1 MIKDIL
7 NRRLAPFGLIT
18 RGAFHPAPDDQAL
31 RAIGTLV
38 LVGNAGPAMWQAFSL
53 NKQDGP
59 HPLDRWTQTI
69 LEPIATQT
77 GAKAVFPFD
86 GPPYYP
92 FQQWAM
98 QADDVSPSPIGPL
111 IHPVFGQWHAYRG
124 ALLFSDTHDI
134 PVPVRT
140 ASPCLSCMDKPCLSS
155 CPVSAFNEQGYDVPA
170 CRTHIATPQGR
181 DCLDQGCLARRAC
194 PVGRDYIY
202 EPAQAAF
209 HMRHFLTA

>member
-1 MIKDIL
+1 MITDIL

-18 RGAFHPAPDDQAL
+18 RGAFHPAPDDQAP
-31 RAIGTLV
+31 ADTVTLV
-38 LVGNAGPAMWQAFSL
+38 LIGNAGPAMWQAFS
-53 NKQDGP
+53 QEMPDGP
-59 HPLDRWTQTI
+59 NPLDNWMQKI
-69 LEPIATQT
+69 LEPIASQT
-77 GAKAVFPFD
+77 GATVVFPFN

-111 IHPVFGQWHAYRG
+111 IHPLFGQWHAYRG
-124 ALLFSDTHDI
+124 ALLFTEKLDI
-134 PVPVRT
+134 PAPTRT
-140 ASPCLSCMDKPCLSS
+140 ASPCLSCIDKPCLNT
-155 CPVSAFNEQGYDVPA
+155 CPVSAFSEQGYDVPA
-170 CRTHIATPQGR
+170 CRTHIASPEGQ
-181 DCLDQGCLARRAC
+181 DCLDEGCRARRAC